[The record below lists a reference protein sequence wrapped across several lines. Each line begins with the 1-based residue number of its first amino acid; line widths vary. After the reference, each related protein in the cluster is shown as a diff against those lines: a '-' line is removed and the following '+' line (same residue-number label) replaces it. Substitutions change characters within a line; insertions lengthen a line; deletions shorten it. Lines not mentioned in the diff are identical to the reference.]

1 MNKNTLLVIGG
12 VAIVVVVLLG
22 KSLLSGSQTANQEVA
37 NSIPVIENA
46 NQQAATPTGSEENT
60 SWYTAYSPEALAAA
74 TADDQKAV
82 IFFHAS
88 WCPTCK
94 AASEDFQ
101 ENISQIPSNVTI
113 LKVDYDTET
122 ELKKKYSVVMQDTFV
137 QVDGEGNVL
146 ATWNSGGEGIKTLLA
161 NLK

>member
-1 MNKNTLLVIGG
+1 MNKNTMLVLGG
-12 VAIVVVVLLG
+12 IVVVVAVLVG
-22 KSLLSGSQTANQEVA
+22 KTFLANSQTVNQETA
-37 NSIPVIENA
+37 NPTTISDTA
-46 NQQAATPTGSEENT
+46 NQQATNPAESEEKT

-74 TADDQKAV
+74 TVDDQKAV

-101 ENISQIPSNVTI
+101 SNIGQIPSDVTI
-113 LKVDYDTET
+113 LKADYDTRT
-122 ELKKKYSVVMQDTFV
+122 ELKKKYGVVMQDTFV
-137 QVDGEGNVL
+137 QVDSQGNAL

-161 NLK
+161 NVR

>member
-1 MNKNTLLVIGG
+1 MNKNIMLIIGG
-12 VAIVVVVLLG
+12 VVIVAVVLLG
-22 KSLLSGSQTANQEVA
+22 KSLLSSSQTASQGVTNPTSV
-37 NSIPVIENA
+37 SENA
-46 NQQAATPTGSEENT
+46 NQQSTNPTELEENT

-74 TADDQKAV
+74 TTDNQKAV

-101 ENISQIPSNVTI
+101 ANIDQIPSDVTI
-113 LKVDYDTET
+113 LKADYDTET
-122 ELKKKYSVVMQDTFV
+122 GLKKKYGVVMQDTFV
-137 QVDGEGNVL
+137 QVDNEGKAI

-161 NLK
+161 NVK

>member
-12 VAIVVVVLLG
+12 VAIVAVVLLG
-22 KSLLSGSQTANQEVA
+22 KSFLSNNSTANKDVVNQVNVA
-37 NSIPVIENA
+37 GNLD
-46 NQQAATPTGSEENT
+46 QQATAPSPEENI
-60 SWYTAYSPEALAAA
+60 SWSTAYSPKALAAA
-74 TADDQKAV
+74 TADDQRAV

-94 AASEDFQ
+94 VASEDFQ
-101 ENISQIPSNVTI
+101 TNITQIPSDVTI
-113 LKVDYDTET
+113 LKANYDTET

-137 QVDGEGNVL
+137 QVDGKGNAI

>member
-1 MNKNTLLVIGG
+1 MSKNILLVLAG
-12 VAIVVVVLLG
+12 VVIAGVVLLG
-22 KSLLSGSQTANQEVA
+22 RLFLSGSPTASQEVTG
-37 NSIPVIENA
+37 SIPIVGDA
-46 NQQAATPTGSEENT
+46 NQQAAPPTELDETT

-74 TADDQKAV
+74 TVGNQKAV

-101 ENISQIPSNVTI
+101 ANIDKIPGDVTI
-113 LKVDYDTET
+113 LKADYDTET
-122 ELKKKYSVVMQDTFV
+122 ELKKKYGVVMQDTFV
-137 QVDGEGNVL
+137 QIDSTGKEL
-146 ATWNSGGEGIKTLLA
+146 SKWNSGGEGVKTLLA